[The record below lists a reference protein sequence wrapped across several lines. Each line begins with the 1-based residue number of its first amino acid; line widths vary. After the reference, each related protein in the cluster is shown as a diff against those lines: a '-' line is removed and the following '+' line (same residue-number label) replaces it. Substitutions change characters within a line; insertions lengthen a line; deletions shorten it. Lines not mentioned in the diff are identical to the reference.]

1 MDFSRYRIDDFL
13 SQLASKEAV
22 PGGGGAS
29 ALAGALGA
37 ALGCMVGNL
46 TVGKAKYKDVETDM
60 YLLMSEAEQIQ
71 KELTALIQKDADGF
85 APLSKAYA
93 KDKHDPDYEEVME
106 RCLRQA
112 AQTPLEIVRLSCR
125 MIELQRQFADKGSV
139 LAISDAAT
147 GVELCRAAMYGGAVN
162 VLVNTRLMKDRVYAK
177 RMDDEVNALMAKYR
191 PIAEDV
197 YDSVYKR
204 LKKD

>member
-1 MDFSRYRIDDFL
+1 MDFSRYRIEEFT

-60 YLLMSEAEQIQ
+60 YLLMSEAGQIQ
-71 KELTALIQKDADGF
+71 QELTALIQKDADGF
-85 APLSKAYA
+85 EPLSKAYA
-93 KDKHDPDYEEVME
+93 KDKNDPDYDEVME

-112 AQTPLEIVRLSCR
+112 AAAPMEIVRLSCR
-125 MIELQRQFADKGSV
+125 MIELHRQFADKGSV

-147 GVELCRAAMYGGAVN
+147 GAALCRAALDGGAIN
-162 VLVNTRLMKDRVYAK
+162 VLVNTRLMKDRVYAQ
-177 RMDDEVNALMAKYR
+177 RMDEEVEALLAKYR
-191 PIAEDV
+191 PMAEQV
-197 YDSVYKR
+197 YDSVYHR
-204 LKKD
+204 LKK